1 MSSKIKEQDDHTSQS
16 LFHHGLIKLIITT
29 VLQHE
34 GRNWDFFLFWSDI
47 HPQKEDQQ
55 PKRQTDKGKVM
66 IKKLGHSIT
75 STSKGEIK
83 VKKVTEQVS
92 EHAQGDSQFKVDSE
106 YPKAKYSLFAD
117 KEVQPGLT
125 VGMEKAVTFEQA
137 GTVDMEK
144 AATFKEE
151 LQNKPRSPLTIISED
166 EGYLLEDEQQVI
178 MTEPSTEA
186 LEDLPTSRSKSV
198 KPKRKKKKSVTTNR
212 KLRTRPTNKLRW
224 NMKKLLNPKLDS
236 KQEAV
241 LINSSS
247 SERAE
252 SFQQD
257 SKSKKKTSVKPF
269 SSSKPAGTEKS
280 QLANEVCQPA
290 PKLSEII
297 VEIRDKI
304 IKQQEE
310 EKANAWDFEKQGWD
324 EEDEAILKQAGIIEE
339 AVVQVDYSDL
349 LMQEPN
355 VLENPSDE
363 ESLQGRI
370 QKYKQQVK
378 QLQETNDSL
387 FKVNKGLVEELQDV
401 HQHFLQLSEVS
412 REVLKRKA
420 ATDRYTT
427 ELENTVDH
435 LQQENK
441 ELQQKLADMKKKH
454 KKTKKKSSSL
464 DGISLLV
471 EAAKEL

>member
-1 MSSKIKEQDDHTSQS
+1 MPSSADTE
-16 LFHHGLIKLIITT
+16 
-29 VLQHE
+29 E
-34 GRNWDFFLFWSDI
+34 ARNI
-47 HPQKEDQQ
+47 
-55 PKRQTDKGKVM
+55 
-66 IKKLGHSIT
+66 
-75 STSKGEIK
+75 
-83 VKKVTEQVS
+83 
-92 EHAQGDSQFKVDSE
+92 
-106 YPKAKYSLFAD
+106 D
-117 KEVQPGLT
+117 KER
-125 VGMEKAVTFEQA
+125 AVTPE
-137 GTVDMEK
+137 
-144 AATFKEE
+144 EE
-151 LQNKPRSPLTIISED
+151 LQTKQRSPLTILSED

-236 KQEAV
+236 KQEAL

-355 VLENPSDE
+355 VLENPSEE

-370 QKYKQQVK
+370 QIYKQQVK
-378 QLQETNDSL
+378 QLQETNDNL
-387 FKVNKGLVEELQDV
+387 FKVNRGLVEELQDV

-412 REVLKRKA
+412 REVLKGKV
-420 ATDRYTT
+420 ATDRYTI
-427 ELENTVDH
+427 ELEKTVEQ
-435 LQQENK
+435 LQQEN
-441 ELQQKLADMKKKH
+441 EHLQQKITKLKKKH
-454 KKTKKKSSSL
+454 ERTRKRSRKL
-464 DGISLLV
+464 EGIDLIL
-471 EAAKEL
+471 EAAKEI